1 MALTDYSID
10 TSGTQQDVAR
20 RQALADA
27 LMKQGMDSSPAAGGR
42 YGGWLTALNR
52 GLSGAL
58 GGYQRGQADQ
68 LSQANRQADRDLLSS
83 YPGVTPAAP
92 SSPLASALTSPGA
105 PAPTADTS
113 GKIYSNDEPS
123 PLDPPSGED
132 RRKMMATI
140 LGEENSAPGQA
151 GVASVI
157 RNRAVDGSYGG
168 DTPSAVVTA
177 KNQFEPW
184 NTEGGRARMAKALS
198 DPTQAAAA
206 DRAIASAYGEG
217 GRAPE
222 DPTEGKLMFY
232 SPGAQA
238 ALGRPAPS
246 WAKGEAQ
253 QLGSTMFYDDNS
265 GTPANAQPTQGV
277 MPPVQTAQADPQAAR
292 RVELAAWAQKAML
305 SSNAQ
310 TRQLALQ
317 TMEQLNKQQ
326 GLINAGSGKIYDP
339 TTKTWLT
346 PPKDP
351 DADIPKNFEKGPDG
365 ELRPIKNGPADP
377 DYIARAAGA
386 KHPPGTPMDDR
397 TADFLA
403 DRVLAGDTKA
413 LIGLGRGAQGA
424 ENLAKI
430 QGLVAEKAKSG
441 APVSEAA
448 QNILRLSAEQQGNV
462 SAFRSL
468 GTTQT
473 KFGVAEKAAQES
485 FPVAQAASDLVP
497 RTQWKGLTELIQKGQ
512 TQINDPNLKRFLI
525 ATDTAVKDYARTINP
540 TGVLRESDIE
550 YARKILS
557 TADSPEAYKAALDQ
571 LNVEVTVMHRAIQ
584 RQKDELK
591 GLPDKGVGHGTPAA
605 KPAPAVGDIVK
616 GHKFLGGDPSDPKA
630 WTKVEGIV

>member
-1 MALTDYSID
+1 MAITDYSID
-10 TSGTQQDVAR
+10 TSGAQQDVLR
-20 RQALADA
+20 RQKLADA
-27 LMKQGMDSSPAAGGR
+27 LMAQGMDSSPAAGGR

-52 GLSGAL
+52 GLAGAL

-68 LSQANRQADRDLLSS
+68 MSQASRQADRDLLSS
-83 YPGVTPAAP
+83 YPGMTPAAP
-92 SSPLASALTSPGA
+92 SNPIASALSSPAA
-105 PAPTADTS
+105 PADTS
-113 GKIYSNDEPS
+113 GKIYNNDEPS

-140 LGEENSAPGQA
+140 LGEENSTPGQT
-151 GVASVI
+151 GVANVI

-184 NTEGGRARMAKALS
+184 NTEAGRARMAKALS
-198 DPTQAAAA
+198 DPAQAAAA
-206 DRAIASAYGEG
+206 DRAIATAYGEG
-217 GRAPE
+217 GKAPE

-246 WAKGEAQ
+246 WAKGEGQ

-265 GTPANAQPTQGV
+265 ATPANAQPAQGTL
-277 MPPVQTAQADPQAAR
+277 PIQTAQADPMASR
-292 RVELAAWAQKAML
+292 RAELTAWAQKAML

-351 DADIPKNFEKGPDG
+351 DADIPKNFERGPDG

-377 DYIARAAGA
+377 DYIAKAAGA
-386 KHPPGTPMDDR
+386 KHPPGIPMDDK

-403 DRVLAGDTKA
+403 ERVLAGDTKA

-485 FPVAQAASDLVP
+485 FPIAQAASDLVP
-497 RTQWKGLTELIQKGQ
+497 RTQWKGLTQLIQTGQ
-512 TQINDPNLKRFLI
+512 TQANDLNLKRFLI

-571 LNVEVTVMHRAIQ
+571 LNMEVTVMHRAIE

-591 GLPDKGVGHGTPAA
+591 GKPDRGVGHGAAPAAA
-605 KPAPAVGDIVK
+605 KPAGPQEGDTAYN
-616 GHKFLGGDPSDPKA
+616 PQ
-630 WTKVEGIV
+630 TKETIIRKDGKWVPLS